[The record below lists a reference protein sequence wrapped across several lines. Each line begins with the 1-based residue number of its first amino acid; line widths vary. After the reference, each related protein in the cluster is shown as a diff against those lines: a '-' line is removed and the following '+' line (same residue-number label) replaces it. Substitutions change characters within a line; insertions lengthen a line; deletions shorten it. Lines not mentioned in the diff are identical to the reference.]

1 MIENIRLSLRGILSH
16 KMRSFLT
23 MLGIIIGIAAMIAIV
38 STIKG
43 TNDQIR
49 SNLVGSG
56 KNNVTV
62 RLQQGDWEYDMSS
75 GIPAGVPVIR
85 QETLSVL
92 KEIPHVEEAALFRER
107 MDYDGVY
114 HLTASLSG
122 GYVTGVD
129 ENYLST
135 ADYTVREGRGLT
147 AQDCLYMRKL
157 AVLDEA
163 AAQQLFSG
171 EPCIGR
177 TIEIRS
183 VPFTVAGVVTEKVVF
198 EPVIETMEDY
208 YTYHQSETGRIFIPS
223 TVWPAVYQYD
233 EPQSVLLRADNT
245 DNMTKI
251 GKEAE
256 RILNDGLSV
265 SDSSISYRAKDLL
278 EQAKQLQQLSAS
290 TNMMLIWIAGIS
302 LLVGGIGVMN
312 IMLVSVTER
321 TGEIGLKKA
330 IGARK
335 KAILAQFLTEAVVLT
350 SIGGILGVI
359 TGILLS
365 QLISRING
373 TPVSISFEAAGL
385 AVMFSMAIGI
395 LFGLLPSVKA
405 ANLDPIEAL
414 RRE

>member
-233 EPQSVLLRADNT
+233 EPQSALLRADNT